1 MRERRSNPRTEA
13 LRAACIPAGVVD
25 QDGDVA
31 QLLLDVEHEGLDL
44 VVVTYVAAPNVHA
57 RRTLRL
63 QLLGRVIKRLPA
75 PATYRHLPQ
84 QTSEPPTVGYFIDLL
99 IDFWF

>member
-1 MRERRSNPRTEA
+1 MCERRSNPRIEA
-13 LRAACIPAGVVD
+13 LRSAYVPASVVD

-44 VVVTYVAAPNVHA
+44 VVVAYVAAPNVHA

-63 QLLGRVIKRLPA
+63 QLLGRVI
-75 PATYRHLPQ
+75 
-84 QTSEPPTVGYFIDLL
+84 
-99 IDFWF
+99 